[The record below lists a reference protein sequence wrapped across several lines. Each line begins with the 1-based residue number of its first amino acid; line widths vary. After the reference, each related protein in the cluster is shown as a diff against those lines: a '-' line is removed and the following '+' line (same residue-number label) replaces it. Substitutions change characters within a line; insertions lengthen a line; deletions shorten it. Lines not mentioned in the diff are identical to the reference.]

1 MSASPAVWSIAKPR
15 YLLCQ
20 YLSIFSINITPNF
33 TICSRM
39 RNRLQ
44 QLRLFHR
51 RCRRHQQEAQVARQ
65 RGWCEICFRDENFA
79 ELSLLQM
86 VIDTY
91 KFKNSYKK
99 MQHLANI
106 CQSLTAH

>member
-1 MSASPAVWSIAKPR
+1 MRVRDDGRRDRDVSSSRRRFPAEG
-15 YLLCQ
+15 
-20 YLSIFSINITPNF
+20 
-33 TICSRM
+33 
-39 RNRLQ
+39 RLQ
-44 QLRLFHR
+44 QLRHFHR

-91 KFKNSYKK
+91 IQIKKFIQKK
-99 MQHLANI
+99 AASH
-106 CQSLTAH
+106 